1 MKVRVTLLA
10 ENDEH
15 STAPIEDLTS
25 GLKNGWEFVCKWLTR
40 FDEDLEK
47 VTLEN
52 VEVVEP

>member
-15 STAPIEDLTS
+15 SSSPIEDLTRS
-25 GLKNGWEFVCKWLTR
+25 LENGWQFVCKWLTR
-40 FDEDLEK
+40 FDDYET

-52 VEVVEP
+52 VEVVEQ